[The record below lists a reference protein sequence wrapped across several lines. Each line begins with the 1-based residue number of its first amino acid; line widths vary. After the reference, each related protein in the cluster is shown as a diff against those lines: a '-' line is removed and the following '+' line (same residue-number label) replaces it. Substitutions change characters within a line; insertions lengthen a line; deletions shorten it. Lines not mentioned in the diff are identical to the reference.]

1 MLKISTKDEE
11 RRDFFDVHAQGW
23 EERNY
28 PPQLRLRLEA
38 MLERINLSEGM
49 TVLDVGCGCGVLQPY
64 LRHRVGTAG
73 RLAAL
78 DFSSAMLEGAAQ
90 RYPFAWP
97 LLARAECIPL
107 LDGFVD
113 VLICFSAFPHIEDK
127 KVAAREFHRVL
138 KPGGRAYVI
147 HLEGREKL
155 NAIHDRHDAVR
166 GDHMPCTNGMR
177 NMFVQAGFD
186 HIECDESAEH
196 YYFCAHK
203 EN

>member
-1 MLKISTKDEE
+1 MLKMNPQDTA
-11 RRDFFDVHAQGW
+11 RRDFFDAHAKGW

-28 PPQLRLRLEA
+28 PPRLRLRLEA
-38 MLERINLSEGM
+38 MLERVSLSEGM
-49 TVLDVGCGCGVLQPY
+49 TVLDVGCGRGVLQPY
-64 LRHRVGTAG
+64 LRQRVGATG

-90 RYPFAWP
+90 RYPFVWP
-97 LLARAECIPL
+97 LLARAERIPL

-113 VLICFSAFPHIEDK
+113 ALICFSAFPHIEDK
-127 KVAAREFHRVL
+127 KAAAREFHRVL

-166 GDHMPCTNGMR
+166 GDHMPCINGMR
-177 NMFVQAGFD
+177 SIFGQAGFG
-186 HIECDESAEH
+186 HIESDESADH

-203 EN
+203 ED